1 MDASKVRN
9 LRWVP
14 VTDWTGL
21 PKTTWQKEE
30 CGGRYDYYVSECDI
44 NSFVDNIFRDVAR
57 KLDVSYEK
65 VEPILREENKAF
77 EETKGRIFLKYNRV
91 AENDE
96 SLKRLEKMLRIP
108 EAATANNIERILNDF
123 ILLTDIEKLEV
134 LQRLGLTCI
143 KIECLSSEKK

>member
-65 VEPILREENKAF
+65 VGPILREENKAF
-77 EETKGRIFLKYNRV
+77 EETKGRLFLKYDYV

-96 SLKRLEKMLRIP
+96 ASGADGRTGWETEREAFFSAQNQPARSGVSSPVSGPAAFRNSSICSLVVP
-108 EAATANNIERILNDF
+108 PFPN
-123 ILLTDIEKLEV
+123 
-134 LQRLGLTCI
+134 
-143 KIECLSSEKK
+143 